1 MFRAAFAAKEKS
13 RGCACQWLSHA
24 RKKTKLGI
32 RACHE
37 ASMLTGSFAN
47 NGNGNHFLNNS
58 KRAAT
63 IAIAGAIAAILG
75 KKQAGGSSKLEG
87 NESFSR
93 GEPIATSFFS
103 AQGGFSDQHGT
114 ASRHIKS
121 PPPLGLNGTKNETVD
136 VRGLNRALHQM
147 QERQKVQFGR
157 LLHQFQALVAEEE
170 SHAEG
175 GSDRGLSA
183 ADVEAVDPNTVL
195 DAQSSS
201 AVHDD
206 AKFTVRIRE
215 TDLTKLDP
223 MAAAQYIN
231 RLREGAVFHPHD
243 VKRIAHAASELL
255 LTEPTLIDLR
265 ERNEELKTVTV
276 VGDLHGQFSCLFDVL
291 GLLQGCGMPWDG
303 SGAIVFN
310 GDFVDR
316 GSNSLEVMLT
326 ILLLKL
332 AYPDHVYINRGNH
345 EDSVLSTVY
354 GYTDELQERYG
365 NDSVDDIWE
374 AFGDVFSALPLCV
387 RTNEAVIMHGGL
399 PSEDFD
405 LTELERVSPEERSC
419 LKSILEP
426 GEDKLCQLVQNILWS
441 DPRPEDG
448 IARNEDR
455 GAGMKFGPDVL
466 RRFLSKHRA
475 RLFIRSHEPVDAGYE
490 HLECSDEHS
499 AVTVFSASR
508 YPEGEGYNYGAVI
521 RLHADGTYEPVSF
534 EGQFPDPVE
543 EEDEQLEGKFCAIT
557 KLIAQNY
564 MQLKR
569 EFSSYNNQSSKITR
583 EQWVEAMSNVLDL
596 PNVDWFGLQP
606 YLAPTMVSDT
616 QSIPQDNTVHRNPQM
631 IDYNRF
637 LSLHC
642 EMVSGGSDQVD
653 AETLD
658 ALHQN
663 HTALLTVFKFLDT
676 DRNGSVDREEFRRGI
691 LLLSKQNPEDTNLHD
706 PDALFDALDLDGS
719 GELELEEFERAFQA
733 VEMPYSLAVFK
744 LFDTDHSGTIDRK
757 EFRDGVGLLNARLSE
772 EKQIKDVDALF
783 DKIDGDG
790 DGEIDLDE
798 FQRAV
803 DEYFTKP

>member
-1 MFRAAFAAKEKS
+1 MFRAAVAAKDAS
-13 RGCACQWLSHA
+13 RGCVCQWLGHV
-24 RKKTKLGI
+24 REKTKLGI

-37 ASMLTGSFAN
+37 VSMLTH
-47 NGNGNHFLNNS
+47 GNGKNFLNDS
-58 KRAAT
+58 QRAAT

-75 KKQAGGSSKLEG
+75 KGQADGSSEFEG
-87 NESFSR
+87 NESFSG
-93 GEPIATSFFS
+93 GEPLATSFFS
-103 AQGGFSDQHGT
+103 AQGSFSDQHMGT
-114 ASRHIKS
+114 TSHHIKS
-121 PPPLGLNGTKNETVD
+121 PPPLGLNGTKKESVD

-157 LLHQFQALVAEEE
+157 LLHQFQALAAEESLSE
-170 SHAEG
+170 SRSG
-175 GSDRGLSA
+175 DDPSPV
-183 ADVEAVDPNTVL
+183 DVEAVDSSTAM
-195 DAQSSS
+195 DSHSSS

-206 AKFTVRIRE
+206 VKFTVHIRE

-223 MAAAQYIN
+223 TAAAQYIN
-231 RLREGAVFHPHD
+231 RLREGAVFHPRD
-243 VKRIAHAASELL
+243 VKRIAHAAAEVL

-265 ERNEELKTVTV
+265 KRNEELKTVTV

-332 AYPDHVYINRGNH
+332 AYPHHVYINRGNH

-365 NDSVDDIWE
+365 SGSVDEIWE

-399 PSEDFD
+399 PTEDFD
-405 LTELERVSPEERSC
+405 LKELERVSPEARSR

-426 GEDKLCQLVQNILWS
+426 GEDKLCQLIQNILWS

-448 IARNEDR
+448 IEPNEDR
-455 GAGMKFGPDVL
+455 GAGMKFGPDIL

-475 RLFIRSHEPVDAGYE
+475 RLFIRSHEPVDEGYE

-521 RLHADGTYEPVSF
+521 RLHSDGSYEPVSF
-534 EGQFPDPVE
+534 KGQFPDPDE
-543 EEDEQLEGKFCAIT
+543 AEDEHLEGKFSAIT

-564 MQLKR
+564 MQLKC
-569 EFSSYNNQSSKITR
+569 EFSSYNNQSGKITR
-583 EQWVEAMSNVLDL
+583 EQWMEAMSNVLDL
-596 PNVDWFGLQP
+596 PNVDWYGLQP
-606 YLAPTMVSDT
+606 YLAPTTVSGT
-616 QSIPQDNTVHRNPQM
+616 QSRPQDDSVQSNPKM

-691 LLLSKQNPEDTNLHD
+691 LLLSKQNPDDTNLHD

-719 GELELEEFERAFQA
+719 GELELEEFQRAFQA

-757 EFRDGVGLLNARLSE
+757 EFRDGVELLNARLPE
-772 EKQIKDVDALF
+772 GKQIKDADALF
-783 DKIDGDG
+783 DKIDCDG

-798 FQRAV
+798 FQLAV
-803 DEYFTKP
+803 EEYFTKP